1 MKMKAEVSVLFT
13 DKRPTDRPTDRL
25 TEQLSVCRFLSK
37 GALVISS
44 VFPFHFFYQHIL
56 HNGVVCY
63 QWADPTSVTRLGDL
77 LHFGQLFKVCGK
89 NYFAHIVKQYL

>member
-1 MKMKAEVSVLFT
+1 MKAEVSVLFT

-63 QWADPTSVTRLGDL
+63 QWADPTSVTSKKSPNV
-77 LHFGQLFKVCGK
+77 FKSCPK
-89 NYFAHIVKQYL
+89 MISLAK